1 MRSLLEEHYLLLI
14 LPFHVSKLKMRL
26 KIKYKNVWLW
36 CSVLNVLKSSR
47 LKTWMM
53 LCHIHLTRWLWK
65 SLLSD
70 TFSLQCLSFLAEV
83 SDNMPYFF
91 FPPKNVIYEV
101 YPKIKI
107 VFILLTLVSFQTCM
121 SSVEQ
126 KGTYFGEKV
135 CFFLFLY

>member
-1 MRSLLEEHYLLLI
+1 
-14 LPFHVSKLKMRL
+14 
-26 KIKYKNVWLW
+26 
-36 CSVLNVLKSSR
+36 
-47 LKTWMM
+47 
-53 LCHIHLTRWLWK
+53 
-65 SLLSD
+65 
-70 TFSLQCLSFLAEV
+70 
-83 SDNMPYFF
+83 MPYFF

-135 CFFLFLY
+135 CFFSFFILNETENEWGTILFAVDVFVFHGLA